1 MASIHIG
8 TIFTGK
14 VDSINQESIQTK
26 FFMLGLPLIPLESF
40 YCLRMT
46 PKGIQGFPIKL
57 NLKSVLMAYLRW
69 WGGIAS
75 FMLLLFGFVSEDYY
89 LLPLGFLVGAIAVS
103 TIWLG
108 RLSKK
113 EKNRRQVLVNI
124 VGMGIPPNLLPP
136 DTVSKINA
144 NLENAWGK
152 STYSS
157 YQENWRNISSIKSV
171 PINMLPLLFCLA
183 MYNKKDQTA
192 EEVWQVIESDA
203 LINNDSSI

>member
-1 MASIHIG
+1 
-8 TIFTGK
+8 
-14 VDSINQESIQTK
+14 
-26 FFMLGLPLIPLESF
+26 
-40 YCLRMT
+40 
-46 PKGIQGFPIKL
+46 
-57 NLKSVLMAYLRW
+57 
-69 WGGIAS
+69 
-75 FMLLLFGFVSEDYY
+75 MLLLFGFVSEDYY